1 MSKETPLPSQKKT
14 INTGID
20 YLVLV
25 VRLKNLL
32 LPPPP
37 PPNFFF
43 NLVHA
48 ELICLFQYR

>member
-32 LPPPP
+32 LPPPH
-37 PPNFFF
+37 FFF
-43 NLVHA
+43 FYLVHV
-48 ELICLFQYR
+48 ELIFLFQYR